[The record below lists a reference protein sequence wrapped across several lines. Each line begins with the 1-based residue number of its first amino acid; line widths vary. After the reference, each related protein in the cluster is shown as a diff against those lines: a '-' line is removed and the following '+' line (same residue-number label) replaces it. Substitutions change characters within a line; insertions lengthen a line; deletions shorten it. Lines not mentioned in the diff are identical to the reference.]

1 MLGQPMWIALG
12 DKAIAIGVGAGEDAQ
27 LADTLKAPTGDTG
40 RTGRMHLSGA
50 MYMTWL
56 QLMEAKAD
64 SLSATAAALG
74 KSDDPSI
81 DAADSSPED
90 ATQIAADA
98 ARSKAQFAAMKAQ
111 AARVNSIDAETHV
124 EADGMV
130 ITSQTTLK

>member
-1 MLGQPMWIALG
+1 MTSMLGQPMWIASATRRSRLAWVRV
-12 DKAIAIGVGAGEDAQ
+12 KMHK

-56 QLMEAKAD
+56 QLMEQKAD

-81 DAADSSPED
+81 DAADSSPK
-90 ATQIAADA
+90 TPL
-98 ARSKAQFAAMKAQ
+98 R
-111 AARVNSIDAETHV
+111 
-124 EADGMV
+124 
-130 ITSQTTLK
+130 